1 MWVFIGILLVLIGI
15 VVIFY
20 MPTGVQKNDEKV
32 KEKTQ
37 ESSATSVADNNGAED
52 E

>member
-15 VVIFY
+15 AVAFY
-20 MPTGVQKNDEKV
+20 MPTGVQKNKETV
-32 KEKTQ
+32 NEKTQ
-37 ESSATSVADNNGAED
+37 ESSATSVADNKGAED